1 MLRLPYRLIV
11 LAALAA
17 APQLV
22 CQTAV
27 SEPPR
32 GSAEIAQ
39 FEAAD
44 RVRFPAAGTMVFAG
58 SSSIAR
64 WETLARDFAG
74 LPVLN
79 RGIGGYTLHE
89 NVGTFDRIILP
100 YKPPVIVLYS
110 GENDLTEGRTPTQ
123 VFQDF
128 QSFVALTHAKLP
140 ATQIVYVSIKPSI
153 ARWSLTDSIR
163 AANRLIRDY
172 VSKDKQLQYV
182 DVFTPMLDA
191 SGQIRRELFVED
203 GLHMNAQGYAIW
215 RRLILPALKPQVP
228 LVLGTPSSAN
238 WRDRDSTVI
247 YERFLLPANPPAA
260 LVVVYGSAGGD
271 RGSLVADTISYVVP
285 PSGILHLQR
294 RLPVPWAE
302 THLYRVTAGAPTEV
316 RVAADC
322 ALHRVATRQFPGQL
336 FGCWMPLVV
345 SPNAPT
351 PYMAA
356 ALSDSAGL
364 AMSFNHAMELINT
377 EVFFNHL
384 PVVPLWVEP
393 NAGSQ
398 NYPLHSPP
406 NRS

>member
-1 MLRLPYRLIV
+1 MLRLPYRLIAM
-11 LAALAA
+11 AALAA

-44 RVRFPAAGTMVFAG
+44 RAGFPAAGTIVFAG

-64 WETLARDFAG
+64 WETLAGDFAG

-89 NVGTFDRIILP
+89 NLGTFDRIILP

-123 VFQDF
+123 VFGDF
-128 QSFVALTHAKLP
+128 QSFVALTHAQLP
-140 ATQIVYVSIKPSI
+140 ATRIVYVSIKPSI

-163 AANRLIRDY
+163 VANRLIRDY

-215 RRLILPALKPQVP
+215 SRLIQPAL
-228 LVLGTPSSAN
+228 
-238 WRDRDSTVI
+238 R
-247 YERFLLPANPPAA
+247 
-260 LVVVYGSAGGD
+260 
-271 RGSLVADTISYVVP
+271 
-285 PSGILHLQR
+285 
-294 RLPVPWAE
+294 
-302 THLYRVTAGAPTEV
+302 
-316 RVAADC
+316 
-322 ALHRVATRQFPGQL
+322 
-336 FGCWMPLVV
+336 
-345 SPNAPT
+345 
-351 PYMAA
+351 
-356 ALSDSAGL
+356 
-364 AMSFNHAMELINT
+364 
-377 EVFFNHL
+377 
-384 PVVPLWVEP
+384 
-393 NAGSQ
+393 
-398 NYPLHSPP
+398 
-406 NRS
+406 